1 MDTPGFPP
9 SVPIMV
15 SNRKNLAFRSL
26 SNLTN
31 CGIGL
36 FLIKRIDF
44 RRYGLVWVVIVL
56 TGMFDHYWLT
66 LPQNMGLLG
75 LVLGLSL
82 K

>member
-1 MDTPGFPP
+1 VGL
-9 SVPIMV
+9 V
-15 SNRKNLAFRSL
+15 
-26 SNLTN
+26 
-31 CGIGL
+31 GIGL

-82 K
+82 KSKERA